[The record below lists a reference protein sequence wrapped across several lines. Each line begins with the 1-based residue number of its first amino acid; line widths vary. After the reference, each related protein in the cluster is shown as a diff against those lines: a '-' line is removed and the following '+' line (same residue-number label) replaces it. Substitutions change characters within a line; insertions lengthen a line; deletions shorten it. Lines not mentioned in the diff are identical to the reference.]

1 MIAQLFRWRIHLAV
15 AVATCAGFAGVIVGI
30 YGVEKVV
37 AKGVEFVAHELSPSS
52 FVGRQ
57 RYLAIIAVLL
67 IGEILL
73 VGYRNSTVYRFL
85 HPSKSTRIDLY
96 AFLVRMTGLGAI
108 LMALVSFGATEWFP
122 MLLRRVAHVEP
133 LDLFA
138 NAWLAVGVYH
148 LVYSFGEYWL
158 HRWAHSCEWLWEVHN
173 FHHSAAEMNMITTGR
188 LHPFER
194 AIDDVVLALPLM
206 LFGVNA
212 FVPALVFT
220 IARTVHNLLAVLP
233 PRSSFDPSGA
243 LQRELRRPLRLLG
256 LDVRDAIHR
265 LARGRPRRSARRSL
279 REPGLRARVG
289 PFDGSLLRGPRKEH
303 LPRCPPRAAGEN
315 DGRQPGRRVRNHA
328 VRPAKSGLRTRRHG
342 TLDERTLPLP
352 TSLAISALSS
362 RTGSGPPF
370 FQSCSQ
376 HTMRSQPRRSRP

>member
-1 MIAQLFRWRIHLAV
+1 MIAQLLRWRIQLTVAV
-15 AVATCAGFAGVIVGI
+15 AVFGAFAGVVVGI

-220 IARTVHNLLAVLP
+220 IARTVHNLLIHSELKWKWGWFGEYVICSPYYHRVHHSIRPEHYNANYAGHFVFWDWMFGTRYTGSLEADRVGLLDDP
-233 PRSSFDPSGA
+233 YASRGYVHGLVRSTVRSYAG
-243 LQRELRRPLRLLG
+243 LG
-256 LDVRDAIHR
+256 KSICRVVR
-265 LARGRPRRSARRSL
+265 
-279 REPGLRARVG
+279 REPPARTTVG
-289 PFDGSLLRGPRKEH
+289 NRDGGS
-303 LPRCPPRAAGEN
+303 ATTQF
-315 DGRQPGRRVRNHA
+315 GRQKA
-328 VRPAKSGLRTRRHG
+328 A
-342 TLDERTLPLP
+342 
-352 TSLAISALSS
+352 
-362 RTGSGPPF
+362 
-370 FQSCSQ
+370 
-376 HTMRSQPRRSRP
+376 